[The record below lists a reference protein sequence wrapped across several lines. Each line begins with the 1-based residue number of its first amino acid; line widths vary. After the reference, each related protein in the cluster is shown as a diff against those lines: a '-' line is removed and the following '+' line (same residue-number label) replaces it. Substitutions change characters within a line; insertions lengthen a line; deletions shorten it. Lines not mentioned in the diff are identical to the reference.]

1 LNFFVTGST
10 GFLGN
15 NISTCLLNEN
25 NAVALPDR
33 NNLISELSRFQKI
46 DMLIHAAGKAHS
58 TSTTKEETQAFFE
71 VNFELTKKITE
82 TVDESQIEVNTL
94 VFISTVA
101 VYGIE
106 EGFEINE
113 DAALNGNSPYA
124 HSKRMAEE
132 HLQQWAKDTGVN
144 LIILRLP
151 LIFGEN
157 APGNL
162 GAMEKAIKGRYYFQI
177 GKGEAKRS
185 MVHAKQ
191 LAEFL
196 PSLLGKSGIYHL
208 TDGKHNTYE
217 EIALYFARKHKR
229 RIWSLPSTALKIFA
243 KFGDAIPNFP
253 LNSNRLSKLSMSLTF
268 SDEKARRE
276 LGWNGTNA
284 LKI

>member
-1 LNFFVTGST
+1 
-10 GFLGN
+10 
-15 NISTCLLNEN
+15 
-25 NAVALPDR
+25 
-33 NNLISELSRFQKI
+33 
-46 DMLIHAAGKAHS
+46 MLIHAAGKAHS

-191 LAEFL
+191 LGEFL